1 MNCKAD
7 ACCPGAYSYCCHL
20 QTLHQGKSDQHHCS
34 VHPGFLWNEREWPC
48 SVLQCLPLLQCQ
60 AFRYLN
66 DRGSFGCP
74 AHSRHT
80 SRKSLYWPVTCQHN
94 FILQTCGL
102 LFCKSK
108 LYAGL
113 SVTFFIAYFSQL
125 PYYSWSWPHKIYWVQ
140 RENLRDCKGDIGGG
154 ADNISCV
161 LSHSLYWFSGLAWA
175 CLVEMLPLQLQIK
188 VYYL

>member
-1 MNCKAD
+1 MWTVRQMHAVLVLIAIAATCRLYIRANLISITVL
-7 ACCPGAYSYCCHL
+7 Y
-20 QTLHQGKSDQHHCS
+20 TLVFS
-34 VHPGFLWNEREWPC
+34 EMREWPC

-154 ADNISCV
+154 ADNMSCV
-161 LSHSLYWFSGLAWA
+161 LSHSLYWFSGLAWV
-175 CLVEMLPLQLQIK
+175 CLMEMLPLQFQIK